1 MLMAL
6 HLNRLVGYFL
16 LVVIFSRIV
25 SKKFHIHV
33 GTRTFRCAGNKRAE
47 KELSKSLYN
56 YQDQRGRHGMEKVL
70 VYLNGCPTGSFEIE

>member
-1 MLMAL
+1 MECNKRTSDCLDVYAVELFAMLMAL

-33 GTRTFRCAGNKRAE
+33 GTRTFRCAGNKRADR
-47 KELSKSLYN
+47 K
-56 YQDQRGRHGMEKVL
+56 GTVKV
-70 VYLNGCPTGSFEIE
+70 TI